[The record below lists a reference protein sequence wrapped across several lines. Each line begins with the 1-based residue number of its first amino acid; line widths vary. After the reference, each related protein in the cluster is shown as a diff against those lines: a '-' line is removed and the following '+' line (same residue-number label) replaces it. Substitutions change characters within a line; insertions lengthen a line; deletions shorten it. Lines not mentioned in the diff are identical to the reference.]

1 MRGANL
7 YFFTVGSLREKSIPF
22 ELHSLSER
30 VLTQL
35 DESSKEELMA
45 IL

>member
-1 MRGANL
+1 MRETNL

-22 ELHSLSER
+22 ELHSLPER
-30 VLTQL
+30 VPTQL
-35 DESSKEELMA
+35 DESSKEELTA